1 MGAKERNAAREER
14 MRAICAYVREL
25 SPMAPVTE
33 DAIARF
39 ALRHGCADEIHQ
51 VKDDLIYLASAGD
64 LGRERIWGDDGFL
77 YQFTITAQ
85 GIDRLDGRIAPWGAA

>member
-1 MGAKERNAAREER
+1 MGANERNAAREER

-33 DAIARF
+33 EAVARF
-39 ALRHGCADEIHQ
+39 ALRYAGAEAIHQ
-51 VKDDLIYLASAGD
+51 VKDNLVYLTSVGD
-64 LGRERIWGDDGFL
+64 LKRERVWGDGVWM
-77 YQFTITAQ
+77 YQFAITAQ

>member
-14 MRAICAYVREL
+14 LRAICAYIREL

-39 ALRHGCADEIHQ
+39 AVRHAGAEEPHV
-51 VKDDLIYLASAGD
+51 VKDDLVYLADCGD
-64 LGRERIWGDDGFL
+64 LKRERTWADGAWI
-77 YQFTITAQ
+77 YQFEVTAQ